1 MKLKSKKSALLLS
14 FTSLLLCFAMLA
26 GSTFAWFTD
35 TATTGVNKIQA
46 GNLDVELLMYK
57 EANGESDYVNISK
70 EPAPIFGSENSTV
83 AQNNNLDTLWEP
95 GKTQV
100 AYLAIKNEG
109 NLDLKYQVALNVTNP
124 ADGKDLYQVMQY
136 AIAPGVMGTDTDLPA
151 WTAGKSVIPGAQIVS
166 GTNTDGADPVGVKLL
181 HGETHYFALLV
192 HMDGNAGNKYQN
204 GKVEFD
210 LKVYAA
216 QLNSE
221 NDSFNNEYDKNAKY
235 DKGDAPPADAKFV
248 TTEAELKEAIKE
260 DEAYIVLQND
270 IELTSALAVAKAIT
284 LDLNGKTL
292 NAIGSSYNAKNTI
305 KLNSGADLTVK
316 DTAEGGK
323 ITNSYNGSADP
334 ATIDLQG
341 TDAVFTLESGVVESN
356 AKDNLYTIAISN
368 SKKKACTVNI
378 NGGTVSNPDEHVKS
392 RAISASSGMTLNIS
406 GGAVAG
412 GLYGLDLYVGSNTT
426 ITGGSV
432 TANAFDGRTDEYGKQ
447 YGVHMKGEAALTV
460 GSLAVESV
468 PVVQGIKFES
478 SGVATEL
485 PTIKLV
491 KGNMTSPIYSMEAKY
506 NYPLFKLGIVADA
519 PVTFVDDTAKHF
531 LPDGLKITESNGV
544 YTVTAE

>member
-35 TATTGVNKIQA
+35 TATTGVNQIVS
-46 GNLDVELLMYK
+46 GNLDLEVYHKTSGTSIGLEKINDLTNLFDNVE
-57 EANGESDYVNISK
+57 GS
-70 EPAPIFGSENSTV
+70 PIR
-83 AQNNNLDTLWEP
+83 WEP
-95 GKTQV
+95 GAKAEETFV
-100 AYLAIKNEG
+100 IKNEG
-109 NLDLKYQVALNVTNP
+109 NLALKYCFAVSYANATKTPAGKTLADALTVSTATGEDNISDENRGERKTANTAFEGTQLADFSHEEYLLPGEYREIKMTIHWVPSANDNDFNVAGGLSVDLGINVL
-124 ADGKDLYQVMQY
+124 AMQY
-136 AIAPGVMGTDTDLPA
+136 TYE
-151 WTAGKSVIPGAQIVS
+151 K
-166 GTNTDGADPVGVKLL
+166 
-181 HGETHYFALLV
+181 
-192 HMDGNAGNKYQN
+192 
-204 GKVEFD
+204 
-210 LKVYAA
+210 
-216 QLNSE
+216 
-221 NDSFNNEYDKNAKY
+221 DSFNNEYDKNAEY
-235 DKGDAPPADAKFV
+235 DKGDTPPADAKFV
-248 TTEAELKEAIKE
+248 ITEAELKEAIKE

-270 IELTSALAVAKAIT
+270 IDLTSALTVAKAIT

-305 KLNSGADLTVK
+305 KLNGGADLTVK

-323 ITNSYNGSADP
+323 ITNSYSGSAAP

-378 NGGTVSNPDEHVKS
+378 NGGTVSNPDGHVKS

-491 KGNMTSPIYSMEAKY
+491 KGNMTSPIYSMETKY

-531 LPDGLKITESNGV
+531 LPDGLKITGNNGV

>member
-1 MKLKSKKSALLLS
+1 MKSKKSALLLS
-14 FTSLLLCFAMLA
+14 FTSLLLCFAMLV

-46 GNLDVELLMYK
+46 GNLDVELLMH
-57 EANGESDYVNISK
+57 NGTDYVNISK
-70 EPAPIFGSENSTV
+70 ETAPIFGSENSTV
-83 AQNNNLDTLWEP
+83 AQNNNLNTLWEP

-124 ADGKDLYQVMQY
+124 ADVKDLYQVMQY
-136 AIAPGVMGTDTDLPA
+136 AIAPNAKGTDSVPPA
-151 WTAGKSVIPGAQIVS
+151 WTAGSSVIPGAQIVS
-166 GTNTDGADPVGVKLL
+166 GTNTDGADPAGVKLL

-192 HMDGNAGNKYQN
+192 HMDDKAGNAYQN

-210 LKVYAA
+210 LTVYAT

-221 NDSFNNEYDKNAKY
+221 NDSFNNEYDKNAEY
-235 DKGDAPPADAKFV
+235 DKGDAPPADAKKV
-248 TTEAELKEAIKE
+248 ATAEELNAAVKSAAAG
-260 DEAYIVLQND
+260 DYILLTND
-270 IELTSALAVAKAIT
+270 IDLTSALAVGKAIT
-284 LDLNGKTL
+284 LDLNGKKL
-292 NAIGSSYNAKNTI
+292 SSSNKSTI

-323 ITNSYNGSADP
+323 ITNSYSRAD
-334 ATIDLQG
+334 ATTVDLYG
-341 TDAVFTLESGVVESN
+341 VNTKFTLLNGMVESN
-356 AKDNLYTIAISN
+356 QKDDLYTLAISS
-368 SKKKACTVNI
+368 SKKKACTVEI
-378 NGGTVSNPDEHVKS
+378 AGGTVTVAEGHQNS
-392 RAISASSGMTLNIS
+392 RAIVASNGMTVNIS

-412 GLYGLDLYVGSNTT
+412 GLYGLDLYAGSNTT

-460 GSLAVESV
+460 GSLDVESV
-468 PVVQGIKFES
+468 PTVQGIKFES
-478 SGVATEL
+478 SGVKTEL

>member
-1 MKLKSKKSALLLS
+1 MKSKKSALLMS
-14 FTSLLLCFAMLA
+14 FTSLLLCFAMLV

-35 TATTGVNKIQA
+35 TATTGVNKIVA
-46 GNLDVELLMYK
+46 GNLDVELLMYDGTK
-57 EANGESDYVNISK
+57 YANISK
-70 EPAPIFGSENSTV
+70 EPAPIFGSATSTV

-109 NLDLKYQVALNVTNP
+109 NLDLKYQVALNVINP

-136 AIAPGVMGTDTDLPA
+136 AIVPDKRGTDPVPA
-151 WTAGKSVIPGAQIVS
+151 WTTGKTVTPGAQIVS

-210 LKVYAA
+210 LTVYAT

-221 NDSFNNEYDKNAKY
+221 SDSFNNEYDKNAKY
-235 DKGDAPPADAKFV
+235 DKGDAPPADAKKV
-248 TTEAELKEAIKE
+248 ATAAELKNAITSAE
-260 DEAYIVLQND
+260 DGDYILLTND
-270 IELTSALAVAKAIT
+270 IDLTSALAVAKAIT

-292 NAIGSSYNAKNTI
+292 KGTAMNTI
-305 KLNSGADLTVK
+305 KLSNNADLTVK
-316 DTAEGGK
+316 DSAEGGT
-323 ITNSYNGSADP
+323 ITNSYSGRADATTVDLVSAG
-334 ATIDLQG
+334 AK
-341 TDAVFTLESGVVESN
+341 FTLLSGTVESN
-356 AKDNLYTIAISN
+356 AKDNLQTLAIGN
-368 SKKKACTVNI
+368 SKKKACTVEI
-378 NGGTVSNPDEHVKS
+378 AGGTVSVAEGHQNS
-392 RAISASSGMTLNIS
+392 RAIVASNGMIVNIS

-412 GLYGLDLYVGSNTT
+412 GLYGLDLYAGSNTT

-478 SGVATEL
+478 SGVAKEL

-531 LPDGLKITESNGV
+531 LPDGLKITGSNGV
-544 YTVTAE
+544 YTVTAK

>member
-35 TATTGVNKIQA
+35 TATTGVNQIVS
-46 GNLDVELLMYK
+46 GNLDLEVYHKTSGTSIGLEKINDLTNLFDNVE
-57 EANGESDYVNISK
+57 GS
-70 EPAPIFGSENSTV
+70 PIR
-83 AQNNNLDTLWEP
+83 WEP
-95 GKTQV
+95 GAKAEETFV
-100 AYLAIKNEG
+100 IKNEG
-109 NLDLKYQVALNVTNP
+109 NLALKYCFAVSYANATKTP
-124 ADGKDLYQVMQY
+124 ADKTLADALTVSTATGEDNFDENRGERKAANTAFEGTQLADFSHEEYLLPGEYREIKMTIQWIPSANDNDFNVAGGLSVDLGINVLATQY
-136 AIAPGVMGTDTDLPA
+136 TYE
-151 WTAGKSVIPGAQIVS
+151 K
-166 GTNTDGADPVGVKLL
+166 
-181 HGETHYFALLV
+181 
-192 HMDGNAGNKYQN
+192 
-204 GKVEFD
+204 
-210 LKVYAA
+210 
-216 QLNSE
+216 
-221 NDSFNNEYDKNAKY
+221 DSFNNEYDKNAEY

-248 TTEAELKEAIKE
+248 ITEAELKEAIKE

-270 IELTSALAVAKAIT
+270 IELTSALTVAKAIT

-305 KLNSGADLTVK
+305 KLNGGADLTVK

-323 ITNSYNGSADP
+323 ITNSYSGSAAP

-356 AKDNLYTIAISN
+356 QKDTLQTLAISN
-368 SKKKACTVNI
+368 SKKKACTVEI
-378 NGGTVSNPDEHVKS
+378 AGGTVTVAEGHQNS
-392 RAISASSGMTLNIS
+392 RAIVASNGMTVNIS

-491 KGNMTSPIYSMEAKY
+491 KGNMTSPIYSMETKY

-519 PVTFVDDTAKHF
+519 PVTFVDDTAQYF
-531 LPDGLKITESNGV
+531 LPDELTITGSNGV
-544 YTVTAE
+544 YTVTAK

>member
-14 FTSLLLCFAMLA
+14 FTSLLLCFAMLV

-35 TATTGVNKIQA
+35 TATTGVNKIVA
-46 GNLDVELLMYK
+46 GNLDVELLMHD
-57 EANGESDYVNISK
+57 GTDYVNISK
-70 EPAPIFGSENSTV
+70 ETAPIFGSENSTV

-109 NLDLKYQVALNVTNP
+109 NLDLKYQVTLNVTNP

-136 AIAPGVMGTDTDLPA
+136 AIAPDVMGGSAPPA
-151 WTAGKSVIPGAQIVS
+151 WTTGNSVIPGAQTVS
-166 GTNTDGADPVGVKLL
+166 GTNTEDAAPAGVKLL

-192 HMDGNAGNKYQN
+192 HMDENAGNGYQN

-210 LKVYAA
+210 LTVYAT

-221 NDSFNNEYDKNAKY
+221 SDSFNNEYDKNAEY
-235 DKGDAPPADAKFV
+235 DKGDAPPADAKKV
-248 TTEAELKEAIKE
+248 ATAEELNAAVKSAAAG
-260 DEAYIVLQND
+260 DYILLTND
-270 IELTSALAVAKAIT
+270 IDLTSALAVGKAIT
-284 LDLNGKTL
+284 LDLNGKKL
-292 NAIGSSYNAKNTI
+292 SSSNKNTI

-323 ITNSYNGSADP
+323 ITNSYSRAD
-334 ATIDLQG
+334 ATTVDLYG
-341 TDAVFTLESGVVESN
+341 VNTKFTLLNGMVESN
-356 AKDNLYTIAISN
+356 QKDDLYTLAISS
-368 SKKKACTVNI
+368 SKKKACTVEI
-378 NGGTVSNPDEHVKS
+378 AGGTVTVAEGHQNS
-392 RAISASSGMTLNIS
+392 RAIVASNGMTVNIS

-412 GLYGLDLYVGSNTT
+412 GLYGLDLYAGSNTT

-460 GSLAVESV
+460 GSLDVESV
-468 PVVQGIKFES
+468 PTVQGIKFES
-478 SGVATEL
+478 SGVKTEL

>member
-14 FTSLLLCFAMLA
+14 FTSLLLCFAMLV

-35 TATTGVNKIQA
+35 TATTGVNKIVA
-46 GNLDVELLMYK
+46 GKLDVELLMY
-57 EANGESDYVNISK
+57 NGTEYANISK

-83 AQNNNLDTLWEP
+83 AQNNNLNTLWEP

-136 AIAPGVMGTDTDLPA
+136 AIAPDAKGTDSVLPE
-151 WTAGKSVIPGAQIVS
+151 WTTGKSVIPGAQTVS
-166 GTNTDGADPVGVKLL
+166 GTNTTGADPAGVKLL

-210 LKVYAA
+210 LTVYAA

-221 NDSFNNEYDKNAKY
+221 SDSFNNEYDKNAEY
-235 DKGDAPPADAKFV
+235 DKGDTPPADAKFV
-248 TTEAELKEAIKE
+248 TTETELKEAIKE

-270 IELTSALAVAKAIT
+270 IDLTSALAVGKAIT

-292 NAIGSSYNAKNTI
+292 KGTAMNTI
-305 KLNSGADLTVK
+305 KLSNNADLTVK
-316 DTAEGGK
+316 DSAEGGK
-323 ITNSYNGSADP
+323 ITNSYSGRADATTVDLVSAG
-334 ATIDLQG
+334 AK
-341 TDAVFTLESGVVESN
+341 FTLQSGTVESN
-356 AKDNLYTIAISN
+356 QKDALQTLAIGN
-368 SKKKACTVNI
+368 SKEKACTVEI
-378 NGGTVSNPDEHVKS
+378 AGGTVSNPGGHVKS
-392 RAISASSGMTLNIS
+392 RAIKASNGMTVNIS

-412 GLYGLDLYVGSNTT
+412 GLYGIDLHDGSNTT

-432 TANAFDGRTDEYGKQ
+432 TANALDGRTDAYDKQ
-447 YGVHMKGEAALTV
+447 YGVRMTGKAVLTV

-468 PVVQGIKFES
+468 PVVQGIKFLS
-478 SGVATEL
+478 NGPVTAL
-485 PTIKLV
+485 PTINLV
-491 KGNMTSPIYSMEAKY
+491 KGSMTSPIYSMEAKY
-506 NYPLFKLGIVADA
+506 NYQLFKLGIVADA
-519 PVTFVDDTAKHF
+519 PVTFVDDTAQYF
-531 LPDGLKITESNGV
+531 LPDELTITGSNGV
-544 YTVTAE
+544 YTVTAK

>member
-1 MKLKSKKSALLLS
+1 MKLKSKKSALLMS
-14 FTSLLLCFAMLA
+14 FTSLLICFAMLA

-35 TATTGVNKIQA
+35 TATTGVNQIVS
-46 GNLDVELLMYK
+46 GNLDLEVYHKISGTSSELEKINDLTNLFDNVE
-57 EANGESDYVNISK
+57 GS
-70 EPAPIFGSENSTV
+70 PIR
-83 AQNNNLDTLWEP
+83 WEP
-95 GKTQV
+95 GAKAEETFV
-100 AYLAIKNEG
+100 IKNEG
-109 NLDLKYQVALNVTNP
+109 NLALKYCFAVS
-124 ADGKDLYQVMQY
+124 Y
-136 AIAPGVMGTDTDLPA
+136 ANATKTP
-151 WTAGKSVIPGAQIVS
+151 AGKTLADALTVSTATGEDNISDENRGERKTANTAFEGTQLADFSHEEYLLPGEYREIKMTIQWVPSANDNDFNVAGGLSV
-166 GTNTDGADPVGVKLL
+166 
-181 HGETHYFALLV
+181 
-192 HMDGNAGNKYQN
+192 
-204 GKVEFD
+204 D
-210 LKVYAA
+210 LGINVLATQYTYEK
-216 QLNSE
+216 
-221 NDSFNNEYDKNAKY
+221 DSFNNEYDKNAEY
-235 DKGDAPPADAKFV
+235 DKGDTPPADAKKV
-248 TTEAELKEAIKE
+248 ATAEELNTAVRSAAAG
-260 DEAYIVLQND
+260 DYILLTNN
-270 IELTSALAVAKAIT
+270 IELTSALTVAKAIT
-284 LDLNGKTL
+284 LDLNGKKL
-292 NAIGSSYNAKNTI
+292 SSSNKNTI
-305 KLNSGADLTVK
+305 KLNGGADLTVK

-323 ITNSYNGSADP
+323 ITNSYSGSAAP

-378 NGGTVSNPDEHVKS
+378 NGGTVSNPDGHVKS

-491 KGNMTSPIYSMEAKY
+491 KGNMTSPIYSMETKY

-519 PVTFVDDTAKHF
+519 PVTFVDDTAQYF
-531 LPDGLKITESNGV
+531 LPDELTITGSNGV
-544 YTVTAE
+544 YTVTAK

>member
-1 MKLKSKKSALLLS
+1 MKLKSKKSAFLMS
-14 FTSLLLCFAMLA
+14 FTSLLICFAMLA

-35 TATTGVNKIQA
+35 TATTGVNQIVS
-46 GNLDVELLMYK
+46 GNLDLEVYHKTSGTSIELEKINDLTNLFDNVE
-57 EANGESDYVNISK
+57 GS
-70 EPAPIFGSENSTV
+70 PIR
-83 AQNNNLDTLWEP
+83 WEP
-95 GKTQV
+95 GAKAEETFV
-100 AYLAIKNEG
+100 IKNEG
-109 NLDLKYQVALNVTNP
+109 NLALKYCFAVS
-124 ADGKDLYQVMQY
+124 Y
-136 AIAPGVMGTDTDLPA
+136 ANATKTP
-151 WTAGKSVIPGAQIVS
+151 AGKTLADALTVSTATGEDNISDENRGERKTANTAFEGTQLADFSHEEYLLPGEYREIKMTIQWVPSANDNDFNVAGGLSV
-166 GTNTDGADPVGVKLL
+166 
-181 HGETHYFALLV
+181 
-192 HMDGNAGNKYQN
+192 
-204 GKVEFD
+204 D
-210 LKVYAA
+210 LGINVLATQYTYEK
-216 QLNSE
+216 
-221 NDSFNNEYDKNAKY
+221 DSFNNEYDKNAEY
-235 DKGDAPPADAKFV
+235 DKGDTPPADAKKV
-248 TTEAELKEAIKE
+248 ATAEELNTAVRSAAAG
-260 DEAYIVLQND
+260 DYILLTNN
-270 IELTSALAVAKAIT
+270 IELTSALTVAKAIT

-292 NAIGSSYNAKNTI
+292 KGTAMNTI
-305 KLNSGADLTVK
+305 KLSNNADLTVK
-316 DTAEGGK
+316 DSAEGGK
-323 ITNSYNGSADP
+323 ITNSYNGSAAP

-378 NGGTVSNPDEHVKS
+378 NGGTVSSPDGHVKS

-412 GLYGLDLYVGSNTT
+412 GLYGLDLYAGSNTT

-432 TANAFDGRTDEYGKQ
+432 TANAFDGRTDAYGKQ

-491 KGNMTSPIYSMEAKY
+491 KGNMTSPIYSMETKY

-519 PVTFVDDTAKHF
+519 PVTFVDDTAQYF
-531 LPDGLKITESNGV
+531 LPDELTITGSNGV
-544 YTVTAE
+544 YTVTAK

>member
-35 TATTGVNKIQA
+35 TATTGVNKIVA

-57 EANGESDYVNISK
+57 EGADYVNISK
-70 EPAPIFGSENSTV
+70 EPAPIFGSKTSTV

-136 AIAPGVMGTDTDLPA
+136 AIAPNAKGTDSVLPA
-151 WTAGKSVIPGAQIVS
+151 WTAGNFVTPGAQIVS
-166 GTNTDGADPVGVKLL
+166 GTNTDGADPAGVKLL

-192 HMDGNAGNKYQN
+192 HMDDKAGNAYQN

-210 LKVYAA
+210 LTVYAA

-221 NDSFNNEYDKNAKY
+221 SDSFNNEYDKNAEY

-270 IELTSALAVAKAIT
+270 IELTSAPAVAKAIT

-292 NAIGSSYNAKNTI
+292 KGTAMNTI
-305 KLNSGADLTVK
+305 KLSNNADLTVK
-316 DTAEGGK
+316 DSAEGGK
-323 ITNSYNGSADP
+323 ITNSYNGSAAP

-412 GLYGLDLYVGSNTT
+412 GLYGLDLYAGSNTT

-506 NYPLFKLGIVADA
+506 NYQLFKLGIVADA

-544 YTVTAE
+544 YTVTAK

>member
-35 TATTGVNKIQA
+35 TATTGVNKIVA
-46 GNLDVELLMYK
+46 GNLDVELLMHD
-57 EANGESDYVNISK
+57 GTDYVNISK

-109 NLDLKYQVALNVTNP
+109 NLDLKYQVTLNVTNP
-124 ADGKDLYQVMQY
+124 ADGKDLYKVMQY
-136 AIAPGVMGTDTDLPA
+136 AIAPDVKRTDSVLPE
-151 WTAGKSVIPGAQIVS
+151 WTTGNSVIPGAQTVS
-166 GTNTDGADPVGVKLL
+166 GTNTEDAAPAGVKLL
-181 HGETHYFALLV
+181 HGSTHYFALLV
-192 HMDGNAGNKYQN
+192 HMDEDADNRYQN

-210 LKVYAA
+210 LTVYAA

-221 NDSFNNEYDKNAKY
+221 SDSFNNEYDKNAEY
-235 DKGDAPPADAKFV
+235 DKGNTPPADAKKV
-248 TTEAELKEAIKE
+248 ATAEELNAAVKSAAAG
-260 DEAYIVLQND
+260 DYILLTND
-270 IELTSALAVAKAIT
+270 IDLTSALTVGKAIT
-284 LDLNGKTL
+284 LDLNGKKL
-292 NAIGSSYNAKNTI
+292 NSTATNTI
-305 KLNSGADLTVK
+305 KLRNNADLTVK
-316 DTAEGGK
+316 DSAEGGK
-323 ITNSYNGSADP
+323 ITNSYSGKADATTVDLVSAG
-334 ATIDLQG
+334 AK
-341 TDAVFTLESGVVESN
+341 FTLLSGTVESN
-356 AKDNLYTIAISN
+356 GKDNLYTLAIGN
-368 SKKKACTVNI
+368 SKKTACTVNI
-378 NGGTVSNPDEHVKS
+378 NGGTVSNPDGHVNS
-392 RAISASSGMTLNIS
+392 RAIHASNGMTVNIN

-412 GLYGLDLYVGSNTT
+412 GLYGLDLYADSNTT

-432 TANAFDGRTDEYGKQ
+432 TANAFDGRTDAYGKQ

-478 SGVATEL
+478 NGPVTAL

-491 KGNMTSPIYSMEAKY
+491 KGSIANPIYSMETKY

-519 PVTFVDDTAKHF
+519 PVTFVDDTAQYF
-531 LPDGLKITESNGV
+531 LPDGLKITGSNGV
-544 YTVTAE
+544 YTVTAK

>member
-1 MKLKSKKSALLLS
+1 MKLKSKKSALLMS

-35 TATTGVNKIQA
+35 TATTGVNQIVS
-46 GNLDVELLMYK
+46 GNLDLEVYHKTSGTSIELEKINGLTNLFDNVE
-57 EANGESDYVNISK
+57 GS
-70 EPAPIFGSENSTV
+70 PIR
-83 AQNNNLDTLWEP
+83 WEP
-95 GKTQV
+95 GAKAEETFV
-100 AYLAIKNEG
+100 IKNEG
-109 NLDLKYQVALNVTNP
+109 NLALKYCFAVS
-124 ADGKDLYQVMQY
+124 Y
-136 AIAPGVMGTDTDLPA
+136 ANATKTP
-151 WTAGKSVIPGAQIVS
+151 AGKTLADALTVSTATGEDNISDENRGERKTANTAFEGTQLADFSHEEYLLPGEYREIKMTIQWVPSANDNDFNVAGGLSV
-166 GTNTDGADPVGVKLL
+166 
-181 HGETHYFALLV
+181 
-192 HMDGNAGNKYQN
+192 
-204 GKVEFD
+204 D
-210 LKVYAA
+210 LGINVLATQYTYEK
-216 QLNSE
+216 
-221 NDSFNNEYDKNAKY
+221 DSFNNEYDKNAEY
-235 DKGDAPPADAKFV
+235 DKGDTPPADAKKV
-248 TTEAELKEAIKE
+248 ATAEELNTAVRSAAAG
-260 DEAYIVLQND
+260 DYILLTNN
-270 IELTSALAVAKAIT
+270 IELTSALTVAKAIT
-284 LDLNGKTL
+284 LDLNGKKL
-292 NAIGSSYNAKNTI
+292 SSSNKNTI
-305 KLNSGADLTVK
+305 KLNGGADLTVK

-323 ITNSYNGSADP
+323 ITNSYSGSAAP

-378 NGGTVSNPDEHVKS
+378 NGGTVSNPDGHVKS

-491 KGNMTSPIYSMEAKY
+491 KGNMTSPIYSMETKY

-519 PVTFVDDTAKHF
+519 PVTFVDDTAQYF
-531 LPDGLKITESNGV
+531 LPDELTITGSNGV
-544 YTVTAE
+544 YTVTAK

>member
-1 MKLKSKKSALLLS
+1 MKLKSKKSALLMS
-14 FTSLLLCFAMLA
+14 FTSLLICFAMLA

-35 TATTGVNKIQA
+35 TATTGVNQIVS
-46 GNLDVELLMYK
+46 GNLDLEVYHKISGTSSELEKINDLTNLFDNVE
-57 EANGESDYVNISK
+57 GS
-70 EPAPIFGSENSTV
+70 PIR
-83 AQNNNLDTLWEP
+83 WEP
-95 GKTQV
+95 GAKAEETFV
-100 AYLAIKNEG
+100 IKNEG
-109 NLDLKYQVALNVTNP
+109 NLALKYCFAVS
-124 ADGKDLYQVMQY
+124 Y
-136 AIAPGVMGTDTDLPA
+136 ANATKTP
-151 WTAGKSVIPGAQIVS
+151 AGKTLADALTVSTATGGDNISNENRGERKTANTAFEGTQLADFSHEEYLLPGEYREIKMTIQWVSSANDNDFNVAGGLSV
-166 GTNTDGADPVGVKLL
+166 
-181 HGETHYFALLV
+181 
-192 HMDGNAGNKYQN
+192 
-204 GKVEFD
+204 D
-210 LKVYAA
+210 LGINVLATQYTYEK
-216 QLNSE
+216 
-221 NDSFNNEYDKNAKY
+221 DSFNNEYDKNAEY
-235 DKGDAPPADAKFV
+235 DKGDTPPADAKKV
-248 TTEAELKEAIKE
+248 ATAEELNTAVRSAAAG
-260 DEAYIVLQND
+260 DYILLTNN
-270 IELTSALAVAKAIT
+270 IELTSALTVAKAIT

-305 KLNSGADLTVK
+305 KLNGGADLTVK

-323 ITNSYNGSADP
+323 ITNSYSGSAAP

-356 AKDNLYTIAISN
+356 QKDTLQTLAISN
-368 SKKKACTVNI
+368 SKKKACTVEI
-378 NGGTVSNPDEHVKS
+378 AGGTVTVAEGHQNS
-392 RAISASSGMTLNIS
+392 RAIVASNGMTVNIS

-506 NYPLFKLGIVADA
+506 NYQLFKLGIVADA
-519 PVTFVDDTAKHF
+519 PVTFVDDTAKDF
-531 LPDGLKITESNGV
+531 LPDELTITGSNGV

>member
-35 TATTGVNKIQA
+35 TATTGVNQIVS
-46 GNLDVELLMYK
+46 GNLDLEVYHKTSGTSIGLEKINDLTNLFDNVE
-57 EANGESDYVNISK
+57 GS
-70 EPAPIFGSENSTV
+70 PIR
-83 AQNNNLDTLWEP
+83 WEP
-95 GKTQV
+95 GAKAEETFV
-100 AYLAIKNEG
+100 IKNEG
-109 NLDLKYQVALNVTNP
+109 NLALKYCFAVS
-124 ADGKDLYQVMQY
+124 Y
-136 AIAPGVMGTDTDLPA
+136 ANATKTP
-151 WTAGKSVIPGAQIVS
+151 AGKTLADALTVSTATGEDNISDENRGERKTANTAFEGTQLADFSHEEYLLPGEYREIKMTIQWVPSANDNDFNVAGGLSV
-166 GTNTDGADPVGVKLL
+166 
-181 HGETHYFALLV
+181 
-192 HMDGNAGNKYQN
+192 
-204 GKVEFD
+204 D
-210 LKVYAA
+210 LGINVLATQYTYEK
-216 QLNSE
+216 
-221 NDSFNNEYDKNAKY
+221 DSFNNEYDKNAEY

-248 TTEAELKEAIKE
+248 ITEAELKEAIKE

-270 IELTSALAVAKAIT
+270 IELTSALTVAKAIT

-292 NAIGSSYNAKNTI
+292 NAIGSRNNAKNTI
-305 KLNSGADLTVK
+305 KLNRGADLTVK

-323 ITNSYNGSADP
+323 ITNSYSGNAD
-334 ATIDLQG
+334 ATTVDLCG
-341 TDAVFTLESGVVESN
+341 ADTKFTLLSGTVESN
-356 AKDNLYTIAISN
+356 QEDDLQTLAIGN
-368 SKKKACTVNI
+368 SKKQDCIVEIA
-378 NGGTVSNPDEHVKS
+378 GGTVSNPSEHVNS
-392 RAISASSGMTLNIS
+392 RAIVASNGMTVNIS

-412 GLYGLDLYVGSNTT
+412 GSYGLDLYAGSNTT

-519 PVTFVDDTAKHF
+519 PVTFVDDTAQYF
-531 LPDGLKITESNGV
+531 LPDELTITGSNGV
-544 YTVTAE
+544 YTVTAK

>member
-1 MKLKSKKSALLLS
+1 MKSKKSALLLS

-35 TATTGVNKIQA
+35 TATTGVNKIVA
-46 GNLDVELLMYK
+46 GKLDVELLMY
-57 EANGESDYVNISK
+57 NGTEYANISK
-70 EPAPIFGSENSTV
+70 EPAPIFGSETSTV

-109 NLDLKYQVALNVTNP
+109 NLDLKYQVALNVTNL

-136 AIAPGVMGTDTDLPA
+136 AIAPDVMGGSAPPA
-151 WTAGKSVIPGAQIVS
+151 WTAGKSVTPGAQIVS
-166 GTNTDGADPVGVKLL
+166 GTNTVDAAPAGVKLL
-181 HGETHYFALLV
+181 HGSTHYFALLV
-192 HMDGNAGNKYQN
+192 HMDGDAGNTYQN

-210 LKVYAA
+210 LKVYAT

-221 NDSFNNEYDKNAKY
+221 SDSFNNEYDKNAEY

-316 DTAEGGK
+316 DSAEGGT

-356 AKDNLYTIAISN
+356 AKDNLNTIAIGN

-378 NGGTVSNPDEHVKS
+378 NGGTVSNPDGHVNS
-392 RAISASSGMTLNIS
+392 RAIHASKGMTVNINGGTVS
-406 GGAVAG
+406 GGVYA
-412 GLYGLDLYVGSNTT
+412 LDAYD
-426 ITGGSV
+426 GSV
-432 TANAFDGRTDEYGKQ
+432 SNINGGELFATGTVSRNDEYGTS
-447 YGVHMKGEAALTV
+447 YAIHAKGKAQINIGLASAATTPNV
-460 GSLAVESV
+460 K
-468 PVVQGIKFES
+468 GIKFES
-478 SGVATEL
+478 NGSVTNL
-485 PTIKLV
+485 PTINLV
-491 KGNMTSPIYSMEAKY
+491 KGEITNPIYSLETKY

-544 YTVTAE
+544 YTVTAK

>member
-35 TATTGVNKIQA
+35 TATTGVNQIVS
-46 GNLDVELLMYK
+46 GNLDLEVYHKTSGTSIGLEKINDLTNLFDNVE
-57 EANGESDYVNISK
+57 GS
-70 EPAPIFGSENSTV
+70 PIR
-83 AQNNNLDTLWEP
+83 WEP
-95 GKTQV
+95 GAKAEETFV
-100 AYLAIKNEG
+100 IKNEG
-109 NLDLKYQVALNVTNP
+109 NLALKYCFAVSYANATKTP
-124 ADGKDLYQVMQY
+124 ADKTLADALTVSTATGEDNFDENRGERKAANTAFEGTQLADFSHEEYLLPGEYREIKMTIQWIPSANDNDFNVAGGLSVDLGINVLATQY
-136 AIAPGVMGTDTDLPA
+136 TYE
-151 WTAGKSVIPGAQIVS
+151 K
-166 GTNTDGADPVGVKLL
+166 
-181 HGETHYFALLV
+181 
-192 HMDGNAGNKYQN
+192 
-204 GKVEFD
+204 
-210 LKVYAA
+210 
-216 QLNSE
+216 
-221 NDSFNNEYDKNAKY
+221 DSFNNEYDKNAEY

-248 TTEAELKEAIKE
+248 ITEAELKEAIKE

-270 IELTSALAVAKAIT
+270 IELTSALTVAKAIT

-305 KLNSGADLTVK
+305 KLNGGADLTVK

-323 ITNSYNGSADP
+323 ITNSYSGSAAP

-356 AKDNLYTIAISN
+356 QKDTLQTLAISN
-368 SKKKACTVNI
+368 SKKKACTVEI
-378 NGGTVSNPDEHVKS
+378 AGGTVTVAEGHQNS
-392 RAISASSGMTLNIS
+392 RAIVASNGMTVNIS

-491 KGNMTSPIYSMEAKY
+491 KGNMTSPIYSMDTKY

-519 PVTFVDDTAKHF
+519 PVTFVDDTAQYF
-531 LPDGLKITESNGV
+531 LPDELTITGSNGV
-544 YTVTAE
+544 YTVTAK

>member
-1 MKLKSKKSALLLS
+1 
-14 FTSLLLCFAMLA
+14 MLA

-35 TATTGVNKIQA
+35 TATTGVNKIVA

-57 EANGESDYVNISK
+57 EVNGESDYVNISK
-70 EPAPIFGSENSTV
+70 EPAPIFGSETSTV

-95 GKTQV
+95 SKTQV

-124 ADGKDLYQVMQY
+124 ADGKDLYKVMQY
-136 AIAPGVMGTDTDLPA
+136 AIVPDAKGTDPVLPA
-151 WTAGKSVIPGAQIVS
+151 WRTGNSVTPGAQTVS
-166 GTNTDGADPVGVKLL
+166 GTNTTDANPAGVKLL

-192 HMDGNAGNKYQN
+192 HMDENAGNAYQN

-210 LKVYAA
+210 LTVYAT

-221 NDSFNNEYDKNAKY
+221 NDSFNNEYDKNAEY
-235 DKGDAPPADAKFV
+235 DKGDTPPADAKKV
-248 TTEAELKEAIKE
+248 ATAEELNTAVRSAAAG
-260 DEAYIVLQND
+260 DYILLTNN
-270 IELTSALAVAKAIT
+270 IELTSALAVEKAIT
-284 LDLNGKTL
+284 LDLNGKKL
-292 NAIGSSYNAKNTI
+292 SSSNKNTI

-323 ITNSYNGSADP
+323 ITNSGNAD
-334 ATIDLQG
+334 ATTVDLYG
-341 TDAVFTLESGVVESN
+341 ANTKFTLLSGTIESN
-356 AKDNLYTIAISN
+356 QEDDFYTLAISN
-368 SKKKACTVNI
+368 SQKKACTVEI
-378 NGGTVSNPDEHVKS
+378 AGGTVSNPSEHVNS
-392 RAISASSGMTLNIS
+392 RAIKASEGMTVKIN

-412 GLYGLDLYVGSNTT
+412 GLYGLDLYAGSNTT

-432 TANAFDGRTDEYGKQ
+432 TANALDGRTDAYDKQ
-447 YGVHMKGEAALTV
+447 YGVRMTGKAVLTV

-468 PVVQGIKFES
+468 PVVQGIKFLS
-478 SGVATEL
+478 NGPVTAL
-485 PTIKLV
+485 PTINLV
-491 KGNMTSPIYSMEAKY
+491 KGSMTSPIYSMEAKY
-506 NYPLFKLGIVADA
+506 NYQLFKLGIVADA

-531 LPDGLKITESNGV
+531 LPVGLKITGSNGV

>member
-1 MKLKSKKSALLLS
+1 MKLKSKKSALLMS

-35 TATTGVNKIQA
+35 TATTGVNQIVS
-46 GNLDVELLMYK
+46 GNLDLEVYHKTSGTSIGLEKINDLTNLFDNVE
-57 EANGESDYVNISK
+57 GS
-70 EPAPIFGSENSTV
+70 PIR
-83 AQNNNLDTLWEP
+83 WEP
-95 GKTQV
+95 GAKAEETFV
-100 AYLAIKNEG
+100 IKNEG
-109 NLDLKYQVALNVTNP
+109 NLALKYCFAVS
-124 ADGKDLYQVMQY
+124 Y
-136 AIAPGVMGTDTDLPA
+136 ANATKTP
-151 WTAGKSVIPGAQIVS
+151 AGKTLADALTVSTATGEDNISDENRGERKTANTAFEGTQLADFSHEEYLLPGEYREIKMTIHWVPSANDNDFNVAGGLSV
-166 GTNTDGADPVGVKLL
+166 
-181 HGETHYFALLV
+181 
-192 HMDGNAGNKYQN
+192 
-204 GKVEFD
+204 D
-210 LKVYAA
+210 LGINVLATQYTYEK
-216 QLNSE
+216 
-221 NDSFNNEYDKNAKY
+221 DSFNNEYDKNAEY

-248 TTEAELKEAIKE
+248 ITEAELKEAIKE

-270 IELTSALAVAKAIT
+270 IDLTSALAVGKAIT
-284 LDLNGKTL
+284 LDLNGKKL
-292 NAIGSSYNAKNTI
+292 SSSNKNTI

-323 ITNSYNGSADP
+323 ITNSGRAN
-334 ATIDLQG
+334 ATTTVDLYG
-341 TDAVFTLESGVVESN
+341 ANTKFTLLNGTVESN
-356 AKDNLYTIAISN
+356 QKDDFYTLAISN
-368 SKKKACTVNI
+368 SQKKACTVEI
-378 NGGTVSNPDEHVKS
+378 AGGTVSNPSGHVDS
-392 RAISASSGMTLNIS
+392 RAIVASNGMTVNIS

-412 GLYGLDLYVGSNTT
+412 GSYGLDLYAGSNTT

-432 TANAFDGRTDEYGKQ
+432 TANAFDGRTDAYGKQ

>member
-1 MKLKSKKSALLLS
+1 MKSKKSALLLS

-35 TATTGVNKIQA
+35 TATTGVNKIVA
-46 GNLDVELLMYK
+46 GKLDVELLMYK
-57 EANGESDYVNISK
+57 KVNGQYDYVNISK
-70 EPAPIFGSENSTV
+70 EPAPIFGSSTSTV
-83 AQNNNLDTLWEP
+83 AQNDNLDTLWEP
-95 GKTQV
+95 SKTQV

-109 NLDLKYQVALNVTNP
+109 NLDLKYQVALNVINP

-136 AIAPGVMGTDTDLPA
+136 AIVPDKRGTDPVPA
-151 WTAGKSVIPGAQIVS
+151 WTTGKTVTPGAQIVS
-166 GTNTDGADPVGVKLL
+166 GTNTTDANPAGVKLL

-192 HMDGNAGNKYQN
+192 HMDENAGNKYQN

-210 LKVYAA
+210 LTVYAT

-221 NDSFNNEYDKNAKY
+221 NDSFNNEYDKNAEY
-235 DKGDAPPADAKFV
+235 DKGDTPPADAKKV
-248 TTEAELKEAIKE
+248 ATAEELNTAVRSAAAG
-260 DEAYIVLQND
+260 DYILLTND
-270 IELTSALAVAKAIT
+270 IALTSALTVANAIT

-292 NAIGSSYNAKNTI
+292 NAIGSRNNAKNTI
-305 KLNSGADLTVK
+305 KLNRGADLTVK

-323 ITNSYNGSADP
+323 ITNSYSGNAD
-334 ATIDLQG
+334 ATTVDLYG
-341 TDAVFTLESGVVESN
+341 ANTKFTLLSGTVESN
-356 AKDNLYTIAISN
+356 QIDDFYTLAIGN
-368 SKKKACTVNI
+368 SKKQDCIVEIA
-378 NGGTVSNPDEHVKS
+378 GGTVSNPGGHVKS
-392 RAISASSGMTLNIS
+392 RAISASSGMELNIS

-412 GLYGLDLYVGSNTT
+412 GSYGLDLYAGSKTT

-432 TANAFDGRTDEYGKQ
+432 TANAFDGRTDAYGKQ

-460 GSLAVESV
+460 GSLAEESV

-478 SGVATEL
+478 NGPVTAL

-491 KGNMTSPIYSMEAKY
+491 KGNMTNPIYSMEAKY
-506 NYPLFKLGIVADA
+506 NYKLFKLGIVADA
-519 PVTFVDDTAKHF
+519 PVTFVDDTAQYF

-544 YTVTAE
+544 YTVTTK